1 MGDLTADT
9 EVREQ
14 NSPLRGT
21 RGHKNVGRLHIAVK
35 QTPLMCKIQG
45 VGDRINDRHDVYD
58 DIATEPARRSFITVN
73 AARSKPVGNAAILK
87 TWLAPPQ

>member
-1 MGDLTADT
+1 VGDLTADT

-35 QTPLMCKIQG
+35 QTPLMCKTQG
-45 VGDRINDRHDVYD
+45 VGDRINDRHDVYE
-58 DIATEPARRSFITVN
+58 TSPQSREGGHSSPSTRRDRNLLETRLF
-73 AARSKPVGNAAILK
+73 
-87 TWLAPPQ
+87 